1 MQKNRFKI
9 LTVIFP
15 VLLLAF
21 SCLYAQAHLKVKIED
36 IRSRDGE
43 ILLELLDTNEV
54 TVMAVVQKIDTFP
67 CIIDLYN
74 VENGTYAVK
83 FFHDRNSNKDL
94 DMNWM
99 GIPTECFGFS
109 NNAYGLFMPKKFKE
123 WLFEVDGD
131 TTLTLIPK
139 YLLK

>member
-1 MQKNRFKI
+1 MALF
-9 LTVIFP
+9 FG
-15 VLLLAF
+15 F
-21 SCLYAQAHLKVKIED
+21 SCLYAQAHLEVHIED
-36 IRSRDGE
+36 IRSKNGD

-54 TVMAVVQKIDTFP
+54 TIKAIVKKIETLP
-67 CIIDLYN
+67 CVIDIYDI
-74 VENGTYAVK
+74 ENGTYALK
-83 FFHDRNSNKDL
+83 FFHDSNSNKKL

-123 WLFEVDGD
+123 WLFEVKGD
-131 TTLTLIPK
+131 TTIVLIPK

>member
-1 MQKNRFKI
+1 MQKNKFKI
-9 LTVIFP
+9 IPVIFP
-15 VLLLAF
+15 ALLLVF
-21 SCLYAQAHLKVKIED
+21 SCVYAQAHLKVKIED
-36 IRSRDGE
+36 IRSNNGE

-54 TVMAVVQKIDTFP
+54 TVQAIVQKISTSP
-67 CIIDLYN
+67 CVIDIYD
-74 VENGTYAVK
+74 VENGTYALK
-83 FFHDRNSNKDL
+83 FFHDSNSNKEL

-123 WLFEVDGD
+123 WLFEVKGD
-131 TTLTLIPK
+131 TTFTLIPK